1 MNQLKEIM
9 EQFDLVEG
17 FNETFLPAVR
27 LFRTERETP
36 RSPLIYDPGLCIIAQ
51 GHKTVYLGGKSFSY
65 DAGNYLVTSLT
76 MPTEVEAYASP
87 EKPLLGLYIHIDMPL
102 LHELIA
108 QLGQEQPIS
117 HDTILPR
124 AIGPAPL
131 APEMVDVVARLL
143 RCLKSKTESRIL
155 GHGLLRETLF
165 RALEGGQAP
174 VLYAL
179 ASSNSNFARVA
190 RALKMIQNDYAESL
204 DVEGLATQANMSIS
218 AFHRAFKEVTSESPL
233 QYLKKIRLAKARD
246 YIVQD
251 GMKAYIAADKVGYE
265 SASQF
270 SREFKR
276 HFGQSPAEIMRE
288 IRL

>member
-1 MNQLKEIM
+1 MNQLKKIL

-17 FNETFLPAVR
+17 FNETYLPSVR
-27 LFRTERETP
+27 FYHTEQETP
-36 RSPLIYDPGLCIIAQ
+36 RTPLIYDPGLCIIAQ
-51 GHKTVYLGGKSFSY
+51 GRKTVYLGGKSFSY

-76 MPTEVEAYASP
+76 IPTEVESYASP
-87 EKPLLGLYIHIDMPL
+87 EEPLIGLVIDIDMPL

-108 QLGQEQPIS
+108 QIGQERPIS
-117 HDTILPR
+117 SEAAQPR

-131 APEMVDVVARLL
+131 TAELLDSLTRLL
-143 RCLKSKTESRIL
+143 HCLKSKTESRIL
-155 GHGLLRETLF
+155 GQGLLRETLF
-165 RALEGGQAP
+165 RALDGGQGP

-179 ASSNSNFARVA
+179 ASSSSNFARVA
-190 RALKMIQNDYAESL
+190 RALKMIQNDCAESY
-204 DVEGLATQANMSIS
+204 DVEGLAAQANMSIS

-246 YIVQD
+246 HIVQD

-276 HFGQSPAEIMRE
+276 HFGQSPAEMIREMRA
-288 IRL
+288 

>member
-1 MNQLKEIM
+1 MNELKVIL
-9 EQFDLVEG
+9 EQYDLVEG
-17 FNETFLPAVR
+17 FNETYLPSVR
-27 LFRTERETP
+27 LFRTEQETP

-76 MPTEVEAYASP
+76 MPTEVESYASP

-108 QLGQEQPIS
+108 QLGQEQPLGRNAS
-117 HDTILPR
+117 LPR

-131 APEMVDVVARLL
+131 TPEMVDALVRLL
-143 RCLKSKTESRIL
+143 RCLQSKTESSIL

-165 RALEGGQAP
+165 RALQGGQGP

-190 RALKMIQNDYAESL
+190 RALKVIQNDYAESF

-233 QYLKKIRLAKARD
+233 QYLKKIRLSKARD
-246 YIVQD
+246 HIVQD

-276 HFGQSPAEIMRE
+276 HFGQSPAEM
-288 IRL
+288 IRAARA